1 MTQKEQ
7 TILDK
12 RITGLTWGVVLTM
25 ATTAGGG
32 ISIAFKGY
40 VNIVTKIDRTYYDN
54 RNLEQK
60 ISNVKEVTDRH
71 EQQIQMLMRE
81 RK

>member
-1 MTQKEQ
+1 MTQRE
-7 TILDK
+7 TNILDRK
-12 RITGLTWGVVLTM
+12 LTGLTWGVVLTM

-32 ISIAFKGY
+32 IYVAFKGY

-54 RNLEQK
+54 RTLERE
-60 ISNVKEVTDRH
+60 ITNVKEITNRH
-71 EQQIQMLMRE
+71 EQQIQMLMQ